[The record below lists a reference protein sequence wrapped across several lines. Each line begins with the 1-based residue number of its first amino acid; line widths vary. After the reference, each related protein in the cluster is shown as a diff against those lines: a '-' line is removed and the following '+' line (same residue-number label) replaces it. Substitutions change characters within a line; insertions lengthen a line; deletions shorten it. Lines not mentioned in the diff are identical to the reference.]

1 MRRLIT
7 RSLAVIPAVITIW
20 VAGERAT
27 YQLLILS
34 QVILSLQLP
43 FAVIPLIHFTSDRER
58 MGEFANR
65 TWIKILAW
73 TTATVIVGLN
83 LRLAAMT
90 LSEWLSAA
98 GAWKTVVWLVT
109 VPCATGLLLLLLW
122 VTAEPWASRRRARR
136 PGAIVF
142 PEPDAAEAPVYQ
154 RILVPLDHSELD
166 RLAVGH
172 AAAMAKLYGAQLYL
186 LHVEEGVT
194 SQVYGGEAS
203 TAEVEAGTEYLDRI
217 AQSLRDQGI
226 TVETSIFHSTSP
238 TKVIVAYAREI
249 SPDLVIMGAHG
260 HGGIKD
266 LIFGNTI
273 NPVRHALDVPML
285 VVRAGK
291 NGMRS

>member
-1 MRRLIT
+1 
-7 RSLAVIPAVITIW
+7 
-20 VAGERAT
+20 
-27 YQLLILS
+27 
-34 QVILSLQLP
+34 VILSLQLP

-65 TWIKILAW
+65 AWVRILAW
-73 TTATVIVGLN
+73 TTAIIIVGLN

-90 LSEWLSAA
+90 LTEWLSAA
-98 GAWKTVVWLVT
+98 GPWKTVVWLVT
-109 VPCATGLLLLLLW
+109 VPFATGLLLLLLW
-122 VTAEPWASRRRARR
+122 VTVEPWVSRRRDRL
-136 PGAIVF
+136 PGAVAL
-142 PEPDAAEAPVYQ
+142 PEPGAGEAPTYE
-154 RILVPLDHSELD
+154 RILVPLDHTELD

-172 AAAMAKLYGAQLYL
+172 AAAMAKLYGARLYL

-194 SQVYGGEAS
+194 SQVYGREAS

-217 AQSLRDQGI
+217 AQVLRNQGI
-226 TVETSIFHSTSP
+226 TVETSIFHSSYP
-238 TKVIVAYAREI
+238 SKVIVAYSREI
-249 SPDLVIMGAHG
+249 APDLVIMGAHG

-291 NGMRS
+291 KGMRS

>member
-1 MRRLIT
+1 LIT
-7 RSLAVIPAVITIW
+7 RSLAVIPAAITIW
-20 VAGERAT
+20 VAGEKST

-65 TWIKILAW
+65 GWVRILAW

-83 LRLAAMT
+83 LRLAAIT
-90 LSEWLSAA
+90 LSDWLSAA

-109 VPCATGLLLLLLW
+109 IPFAITLLLLLLW
-122 VTAEPWASRRRARR
+122 VTVEPWASRRRGRR
-136 PGAIVF
+136 ERAVVL
-142 PEPDAAEAPVYQ
+142 PEPDAGEEPVYQ

-166 RLAVGH
+166 RLALGH
-172 AAAMAKLYGAQLYL
+172 AAAMAKLYGARLYL

-194 SQVYGGEAS
+194 SQVYGREAS

-217 AQSLRDQGI
+217 AQVLRNQGI
-226 TVETSIFHSTSP
+226 AVETSIFHSSSP
-238 TKVIVAYAREI
+238 TKVIVAYARKMV
-249 SPDLVIMGAHG
+249 PDLVIMGAHG

-291 NGMRS
+291 KRMRS